1 MWYFIFSLLFII
13 LMGVL
18 YYYFKGKINKR
29 YMDDQKL
36 NKISEDQIL
45 RELRI
50 LRKQLIK
57 VDDKKMREVIMKK
70 IDAITKFYN

>member
-1 MWYFIFSLLFII
+1 
-13 LMGVL
+13 MGVL

>member
-1 MWYFIFSLLFII
+1 MWYFIFPLLFII

-18 YYYFKGKINKR
+18 YYNFKGKINKR